1 LIPRP
6 AVTIGRTGFAVTT
19 WNPADKNS
27 TVNLTNG
34 DRTATG
40 NGTANYGLVRS
51 TTSKSTGKWHFE
63 LTFAALGGS
72 SDSTPAGGLAIGAA
86 SLTSNPASSNL
97 IEVAVYISQ
106 PGVSRL
112 WFNGSATD
120 GADNL
125 PAGQVVGFD
134 VDLDTEELWYRVG
147 PSGTEQGPFS
157 FSSLTGPYFICGN
170 VRVNASVIL
179 NTGHETFLTPVKS
192 GFSAW
197 G

>member
-19 WNPADKNS
+19 WNPADKRS
-27 TVNLTNG
+27 TVNLSNG

-40 NGTANYGLVRS
+40 DGTASYGLVRS

-63 LTFAALGGS
+63 VTFAALGGA
-72 SDSTPAGGLAIGAA
+72 SDSTPAAGLAPAGT
-86 SLTSNPASSNL
+86 SLTSNPASSGL
-97 IEVAVYISQ
+97 IEVAVNIT
-106 PGVSRL
+106 PGVSRV
-112 WFNGSATD
+112 WFAGSPTD
-120 GADNL
+120 GVDNL
-125 PAGQVVGFD
+125 GAGQVVGFD

-170 VRVNASVIL
+170 VRVNAQVIL
-179 NTGHETFLTPVKS
+179 NTGRETFLTPVKS